1 MSAVT
6 AQAVKELR
14 DKTGAGMME
23 CKQAL
28 TEANGDMEKAIE
40 YLRKKGIKD
49 ADKKASRETK
59 EGAIGHYIHSN
70 MKIGVLLEVT
80 CETDFV
86 ARGDEFQ
93 GFLKDVCMH
102 IAAMKPLAL
111 SREEISATIVARE
124 RSIYENMDD
133 VKAKP
138 EKVRPKIIDGKM
150 DKFFKEKCLLEQEFV
165 KDPKITIKEL
175 LQSKIAIIK
184 ENIVIKR
191 FIRFELGES
200 QADGA
205 KS

>member
-1 MSAVT
+1 MSAVN

-28 TEANGDMEKAIE
+28 TESKGDMEKAVE

-49 ADKKASRETK
+49 SEKKASRETK
-59 EGAIGHYIHSN
+59 EGAIGYYVHSN
-70 MKIGVLLEVT
+70 MKIGVLVEVT

-93 GFLKDVCMH
+93 GFLKDISMH
-102 IAAMKPLAL
+102 IAAMKP
-111 SREEISATIVARE
+111 ISLARE
-124 RSIYENMDD
+124 DVPAQVIEKERAIYENMDD

-150 DKFFKEKCLLEQEFV
+150 EKFFQEKCLLEQPFV

-175 LQSKIAIIK
+175 LQSKIAVIK
-184 ENIVIKR
+184 ENIVVKR
-191 FIRFELGES
+191 FVRFELGES
-200 QADGA
+200 QADGP